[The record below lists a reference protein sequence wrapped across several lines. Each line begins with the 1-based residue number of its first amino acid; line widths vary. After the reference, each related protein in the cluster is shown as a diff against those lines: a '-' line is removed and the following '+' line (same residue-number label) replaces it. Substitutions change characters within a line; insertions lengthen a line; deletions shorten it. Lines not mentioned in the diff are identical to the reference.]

1 PEALIGHSLGEYVA
15 ASVAGVME
23 LEEALALVAAR
34 GRLMQQ
40 VSGGAMLSVA
50 LAEEEVSTLLRAPLC
65 IAAVN
70 GPRLCVVAGPA
81 RDIEAWHQEMQVRG
95 IQCRRLRTSHAFHS
109 SMMAEVVEPWRQ
121 RVSQVS
127 LGEPGVPYISN
138 VTGRWITAAE
148 AQDAAYWGRHLR
160 QTVRFS
166 AGVEE
171 LLRDGERVLLEVG
184 PGRTLSKLVRQ
195 QKSGLAATVVT
206 SMREAEEDSCGG
218 DEAQLMRALG
228 QLWLSGVEI
237 DWERVHAG
245 EHRQRVPLPTYPFE
259 RQRFWVEPG
268 RLGRDFSTRP
278 TLNLDPQSESTDD
291 GEQGKDIFAA
301 HLRPA
306 LANAYVPPGNEVE
319 QRIAE
324 LWQELLGIAEVGI
337 HDGFLDLGGH
347 SLLATQ
353 VISRLQEEF
362 EITVPLRSLFQNATV
377 AELATTIENI
387 LIEELETVSEEDAQR
402 LLEESFD

>member
-1 PEALIGHSLGEYVA
+1 VA
-15 ASVAGVME
+15 ASVAGVFE

-40 VSGGAMLSVA
+40 VSGGAMLSVG
-50 LAEEEVSTLLRAPLC
+50 LAEEEVSPLLRDPLC

-70 GPRLCVVAGPA
+70 APKLCVVAGPA
-81 RDIEAWHQEMQVRG
+81 RAVEAWQQEMQERG

-109 SMMAEVVEPWRQ
+109 QMMAEVVEPWRQ
-121 RVSQVS
+121 RVSRVS
-127 LGEPGVPYISN
+127 LDEPRVPYISN

-148 AQDAAYWGRHLR
+148 ARDAAYWARHLR
-160 QTVRFS
+160 QPVRFG

-171 LLRDGERVLLEVG
+171 LLRDDERVLLEVG

-195 QKSGLAATVVT
+195 QKNGVAATVVA
-206 SMREAEEDSCGG
+206 SMREAGDDSRGG

-245 EHRQRVPLPTYPFE
+245 ERRQRVPLPTYPFE

-268 RLGRDFSTRP
+268 RSGLGFSARQTP
-278 TLNLDPQSESTDD
+278 DLGLQGESSEGIEQS
-291 GEQGKDIFAA
+291 KDSAA
-301 HLRPA
+301 THLRPA
-306 LANAYVPPGNEVE
+306 LSNAYVAPGNEIE
-319 QRIAE
+319 QRIAD

-337 HDGFLDLGGH
+337 EDDFFDLGGH

-353 VISRLQEEF
+353 IISRLQEEF
-362 EITVPLRSLFQNATV
+362 EVTVPLRSLFQNATV
-377 AELATTIENI
+377 AELASAIENL
-387 LIEELETVSEEDAQR
+387 LIEELEAVSEEDAER
-402 LLEESFD
+402 LLAESID